1 MIGVNVGVPVP
12 REPFPF
18 GGWNDSSYGEGDL
31 TGHNSHNFWTK
42 TRKITTKWNHNPRGN
57 WMS

>member
-1 MIGVNVGVPVP
+1 MVGINIGVPVP

-18 GGWNDSSYGEGDL
+18 GGWNESSFGEGDL
-31 TGHNSHNFWTK
+31 TGHGCYDFWTK
-42 TRKITTKWNHNPRGN
+42 TRKITTKWTDRNRSN